1 MVTVRELKDE
11 LRNRGLSTSGLKDE
25 LVKRLKDNDWA
36 MGEGPVRP
44 VEALIG
50 AWCMLE

>member
-1 MVTVRELKDE
+1 MVTVRELKDK
-11 LRNRGLSTSGLKDE
+11 LRSRGLSMSGLKEE

-36 MGEGPVRP
+36 MGEGPM
-44 VEALIG
+44 EALIG